1 MKKVA
6 RRREV
11 EKAENL
17 TLTLRIPKSDY
28 EVLAGYVR
36 EGRYINVSEAVRTAV
51 KLLIWFEGHAIDI
64 ASRVAKEAVE
74 EERGGA
80 AEKPAVAETAGG

>member
-6 RRREV
+6 RRRGI

-51 KLLIWFEGHAIDI
+51 KLLIWFEEHATDI
-64 ASRVAKEAVE
+64 ASRVAKTAVE
-74 EERGGA
+74 EERGSV
-80 AEKPAVAETAGG
+80 AEKPAVPETAGG